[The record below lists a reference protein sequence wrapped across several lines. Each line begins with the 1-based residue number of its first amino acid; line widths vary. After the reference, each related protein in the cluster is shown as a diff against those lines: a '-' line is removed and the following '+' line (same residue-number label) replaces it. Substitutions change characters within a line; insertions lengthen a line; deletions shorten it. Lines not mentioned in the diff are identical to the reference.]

1 MAQASGTFNRSVLI
15 TKSDTVNFDGSTYS
29 ASAATKAIP
38 SDAIFVGGAIGV
50 ELATEPFLYNDE
62 LDTLAYNLWTPVEEG
77 MEMGGVIFFLSALF
91 DYLKSSFRM
100 EFNATPNTTPK
111 ATK

>member
-1 MAQASGTFNRSVLI
+1 
-15 TKSDTVNFDGSTYS
+15 
-29 ASAATKAIP
+29 
-38 SDAIFVGGAIGV
+38 
-50 ELATEPFLYNDE
+50 
-62 LDTLAYNLWTPVEEG
+62 

-91 DYLKSSFRM
+91 DYLKNSFQM